1 MKIEV
6 IKFKNKQLNSSEWIE
21 EEVTRFGHKI
31 IYRKNLYKN
40 GITYARIIGINL
52 I

>member
-31 IYRKNLYKN
+31 IYRKNLYKKWH
-40 GITYARIIGINL
+40 NL
-52 I
+52 CKNNWQ